1 MLEHLPVNIKG
12 TSIMFKNSLNMNEI
26 NKAIDDNLSIIYYQ
40 FDVSTSE
47 ILNIYIGL
55 GESYT
60 PLNISNNFKFEL
72 EKKNNQSIKI
82 NYEFYDF
89 KSLEKENK
97 IIQKCSNKKEYYLS
111 SLKHLCGPWP
121 KYCKKI
127 NSEYNISDFSK
138 ALAMST
144 SAIQKDRENIV
155 VEIRSDFNLRG
166 FPIRFTYGN

>member
-1 MLEHLPVNIKG
+1 MSH
-12 TSIMFKNSLNMNEI
+12 
-26 NKAIDDNLSIIYYQ
+26 
-40 FDVSTSE
+40 SE

-72 EKKNNQSIKI
+72 EKNNQSIKI

-97 IIQKCSNKKEYYLS
+97 IIQNVQTKEYYLS

-127 NSEYNISDFSK
+127 HSEYNISDFSK

-155 VEIRSDFNLRG
+155 VEIR
-166 FPIRFTYGN
+166 